1 MRDIFQNPEQ
11 KSLSPENYG
20 VVVERHAE
28 VMQAVEL
35 VGALAI
41 EQENGDQYGSTI

>member
-20 VVVERHAE
+20 VVTERHAE
-28 VMQAVEL
+28 VMRAVEL
-35 VGALAI
+35 VNALVI
-41 EQENGDQYGSTI
+41 EQENGDQYGPTV